1 MIEKTISD
9 KFFGGGLIIN
19 PFDGENIRK
28 LDYDT
33 IVKLFE
39 KNGVI
44 LFRSFDIK
52 PEEIIEL
59 TDLYTEHYAHD
70 ALRRAN
76 RMGQKLVRTVD
87 YDSHDALLRA
97 NRVIQKEIHKVD
109 AVKKKDEDWKVD
121 YDNYEEMS
129 LHSEGSYAPDYP
141 EIIWFYCNEFSTNG
155 KGCTTLCDGIKL
167 WDNLSYETKNFFLLN
182 PIRYKLKIPVAEK
195 KIGNG
200 KKKWLLN
207 YQGAGDGLLDLSNG
221 LLNITQIRFAVHPS
235 RLPNKMCF
243 SNHIL
248 YRDTDPH
255 ILEWGTI
262 DGRKIPQNIL
272 DEVKEKS
279 KKLTYDLDWKKN
291 DFVMLDNKRFIH
303 GRRAF
308 KRGDKRDIMIVES
321 SSANFSYG
329 STTRMKINQNKSI
342 TKKS

>member
-19 PFDGENIRK
+19 PSDSEDVRK

-39 KNGVI
+39 KNGII
-44 LFRSFDIK
+44 LFRDFNLK
-52 PEEIIEL
+52 PEEITEI
-59 TDLYTEHYAHD
+59 TDLYTQRYAHD
-70 ALRRAN
+70 ALRRAS

-87 YDSHDALLRA
+87 YDSHDVLLRA
-97 NRVIQKEIHKVD
+97 HRITQPD
-109 AVKKKDEDWKVD
+109 MVKKKDEDRKVD
-121 YDNYEEMS
+121 YNNYEEMS
-129 LHSEGSYAPDYP
+129 LHSESSYAPDYP
-141 EIIWFYCNEFSTNG
+141 EIIWFFCNEFFTNG
-155 KGCTTLCDGIKL
+155 RGCTTLCDGIKL

-182 PIRYKLKIPVAEK
+182 PIRYKLKIPISEK

-200 KKKWLLN
+200 TKKWLIN
-207 YQGAGDGLLDLSNG
+207 QQGAGDGLLDLSNG

-243 SNHIL
+243 SNHVL
-248 YRDTDPH
+248 YRDTDPN

-262 DGRKIPQNIL
+262 DGNKIPQNVL

-279 KKLTYDLDWKKN
+279 KELTYDLDWKKN

-308 KRGDKRDIMIVES
+308 KKSDKRDIMTVES
-321 SSANFSYG
+321 SSANFGYG
-329 STTRMKINQNKSI
+329 STTRTKIN
-342 TKKS
+342 